1 MAKNPDWIPTK
12 ISLFIPFGNNFT
24 LVATAHGVA
33 WKLVTADV
41 ATLGT
46 QNTATA
52 DFYAISSV
60 KDSSTPKDRKNTTK
74 AIKAQKKTMRLIG
87 IGQMKFNASMTDED
101 RTSCGIVN
109 NSGTHTLSPISNL
122 APTAV
127 ITRTGILG
135 AKINF
140 TDPVSLLGGRPA
152 GQDGQSIAFGF
163 YEPGTTPPLEV
174 DCTQTVVFSKNISFI
189 VFAATNL
196 NKLFIGYVRYK
207 NTRNILGTVASQVFG
222 TAN

>member
-1 MAKNPDWIPTK
+1 MAKNPDWIPRK

-24 LVATAHGVA
+24 LVATANGVA
-33 WKLVTADV
+33 WKLITADV

-52 DFYAISSV
+52 GFYAISSV
-60 KDSSTPKDRKNTTK
+60 KESSTPKDKKNTTK

-87 IGQMKFNASMTDED
+87 IGQMKYNALMTDED
-101 RTSCGIVN
+101 RTSCGVVN
-109 NSGTHTLSPISNL
+109 DSGTHTLSPVANV
-122 APTAV
+122 APIAV

-135 AKINF
+135 AKVNF
-140 TDPVSLLGGRPA
+140 TDPVSLLGGKPA

-163 YEPGTTPPLEV
+163 YAPGTTPPLEV
-174 DCTQTVVFSKNISFI
+174 DCTQTIVFSKNIGFV
-189 VFAATNL
+189 VFAPANL

-222 TAN
+222 V